1 MSTQRSLTLYA
12 ASLAILTTL
21 AATPTRAAE
30 GLQPTTEA
38 IFERLEPQR
47 GQHTG
52 TRGTNRKSR
61 GAVKDLALLLVIF
74 AASDKNSLLRTGET
88 RDNAPFRFTPPGDR
102 DFWAGGRHHR
112 HPDALDVSV
121 RLSPLKSA
129 PIPEPAFYQM
139 GALLVLGG
147 LGLLARAR
155 RRSRFV

>member
-12 ASLAILTTL
+12 AGLAILTTL

-30 GLQPTTEA
+30 GLQPTTDA
-38 IFERLEPQR
+38 IFERLEPQP
-47 GQHTG
+47 GQHAG
-52 TRGTNRKSR
+52 TRDTNRKSR

-102 DFWAGGRHHR
+102 DFWAGGRQHR
-112 HPDALDVSV
+112 HPELDVSV
-121 RLSPLKSA
+121 RLSPSESA

-139 GALLVLGG
+139 AGLLV
-147 LGLLARAR
+147 
-155 RRSRFV
+155 V